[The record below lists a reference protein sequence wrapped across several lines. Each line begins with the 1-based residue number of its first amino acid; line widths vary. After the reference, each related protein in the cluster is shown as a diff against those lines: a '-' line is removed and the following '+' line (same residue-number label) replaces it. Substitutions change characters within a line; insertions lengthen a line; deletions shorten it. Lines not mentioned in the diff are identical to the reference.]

1 MNSLQ
6 DSTNNSERRSGTD
19 RRKKPPRL
27 FCKYLLTGRRAVP
40 RRREDV
46 QRPQE
51 IDRYSSKVFAIII
64 FIIGLSI
71 LDASLTLFLVDNGAK
86 ELNPFMAY
94 YLERSPFLFVCVK
107 YLLTCAAVILI
118 LFCKDFYIFKTRTKA
133 RILFLLILVPF
144 VFVIQWQLYLILS
157 GF

>member
-1 MNSLQ
+1 M
-6 DSTNNSERRSGTD
+6 
-19 RRKKPPRL
+19 
-27 FCKYLLTGRRAVP
+27 
-40 RRREDV
+40 

-51 IDRYSSKVFAIII
+51 IDRYSTKVFAIII

-71 LDASLTLFLVDNGAK
+71 LDAILTLFLVGNGAK
-86 ELNPFMAY
+86 ELNPLMAY
-94 YLERSPFLFVCVK
+94 YLEQSPFLFVCVK

-133 RILFLLILVPF
+133 RILFLLMMAPLV
-144 VFVIQWQLYLILS
+144 VVIHWQLYLILS